1 MQGTLVNVLAVL
13 AGGAL
18 GVVLRRRIPAGMRDT
33 VMHGLGLATIVIGA
47 QMAFGTRNIVLVIL
61 SLVAGGVAGEALRIE
76 AGLERLGRWAEET
89 LGAGEEGS
97 TFARA
102 FVTSSLLFCVGPL
115 TILGSIQ
122 GGLGQTPV
130 LLYTKSML
138 DGASSVAIGAALGA
152 GVFLSAGT
160 VLVYQGTLTLLA
172 SAAQTVMTPAVT
184 REFTA
189 TGGMLV
195 VGIGLNILGVRRTPI
210 RVGNLLPAL
219 FVIVVLTVTAPS
231 VNALVHGLGMM
242 R

>member
-1 MQGTLVNVLAVL
+1 MLGTLVNALAVV
-13 AGGAL
+13 AGSAV
-18 GVVLRRRIPAGMRDT
+18 GVSLRRHIPEGMHEIL
-33 VMHGLGLATIVIGA
+33 MQGLGLA
-47 QMAFGTRNIVLVIL
+47 VLVIGMQMAL
-61 SLVAGGVAGEALRIE
+61 GTHNVLVVIISMAVGGVLGEAFGIE
-76 AGLERLGRWAEET
+76 ARLNRLGLWAEAR
-89 LGAGEEGS
+89 LGAREEGS

-122 GGLGQTPV
+122 GGLGQPPV

-138 DGASSVAIGAALGA
+138 DGVSSVAIGAALGA

-160 VLVYQGTLTLLA
+160 ILIYQGALTLLA
-172 SAAQTVMTPAVT
+172 TLAQGVMTPDVT

-189 TGGMLV
+189 TGGLLV
-195 VGIGLNILGVRRTPI
+195 LGVGITLLRLRPV

-219 FVIVVLTVTAPS
+219 LVVVALNVLLPVLSSLIRSLGIV
-231 VNALVHGLGMM
+231 